1 MMLLSYFE
9 LFFDNSLMDIILTET
24 NGYAFQ
30 HPGSS
35 QNLWSPITMEELY
48 IFLAIT
54 ILQGIIRKPEIR
66 MYWSKVEIFQS
77 PIFPKLLSF
86 RRYSEI
92 KRYLHFSNNETYDAE
107 IHPHPKLNKIWPVF
121 DHINKKCSSL
131 YTPERDIRIDESLL
145 LYKGRMKWK
154 QYIPLKRARFGIKM
168 YLLCE
173 SKTGYLYS
181 SIIYTGKGTNLSD
194 AYREMPVSTQV
205 VLSLIEP
212 LLDKGYCLTTDNFY
226 TSPQLADFL
235 VKRQTD
241 TYGTLKS
248 TRKEVPSE
256 IRNKKL
262 KKGDVIA
269 FQRGKVMAM
278 KWKDKKDVCL
288 LSTIH
293 NTHQENTSKTANEW
307 YSNKETQKL

>member
-1 MMLLSYFE
+1 
-9 LFFDNSLMDIILTET
+9 
-24 NGYAFQ
+24 
-30 HPGSS
+30 
-35 QNLWSPITMEELY
+35 
-48 IFLAIT
+48 
-54 ILQGIIRKPEIR
+54 
-66 MYWSKVEIFQS
+66 
-77 PIFPKLLSF
+77 
-86 RRYSEI
+86 
-92 KRYLHFSNNETYDAE
+92 
-107 IHPHPKLNKIWPVF
+107 
-121 DHINKKCSSL
+121 
-131 YTPERDIRIDESLL
+131 
-145 LYKGRMKWK
+145 
-154 QYIPLKRARFGIKM
+154 M

-212 LLDKGYCLTTDNFY
+212 LLDKGYCLMTDNFY

-293 NTHQENTSKTANEW
+293 NTHQENTSKTANDGTQIKKPKVVIDYNDTMGGVDRLDQHLHDYPTTRKRGKRYYKKIFFHLVDISVWNSFVLYQKNGGKRDHLEFRKMLVEKLIEK
-307 YSNKETQKL
+307 YHSKVLPKRTGRPGYQPGPLRLTERHFPEFVPPTEKKAAPCRNCAVCCSKRDERGKKIRKETRYYCRNCNVGLCAVPCFMVYHTKLNF